1 MRTCVWEVDITV
13 RLTERWS
20 RKDGK
25 YSSSLDFPHTDE
37 SNSLIP
43 QRAYSINTRSFKTI
57 CRKVRLSMR
66 NFKPLRLLLDNL
78 SLNFSKTIGEKH
90 NELMNSNKSP

>member
-1 MRTCVWEVDITV
+1 MVSTAHTQTLPTPMS
-13 RLTERWS
+13 LTN
-20 RKDGK
+20 
-25 YSSSLDFPHTDE
+25 P
-37 SNSLIP
+37 LIP
-43 QRAYSINTRSFKTI
+43 RKAYSINIGSFKTI